1 MLNGLCKYLIKLPAL
16 PVWTEN
22 DYEVMEERVD
32 ELIILFEERSYVCLY
47 NMKSREYRNKKTFAM
62 DDNATALAII
72 VARLLVQL

>member
-1 MLNGLCKYLIKLPAL
+1 MLNGLRKYLIELPVL

-32 ELIILFEERSYVCLY
+32 ELIILLEERSYVCLY
-47 NMKSREYRNKKTFAM
+47 NMKLREYRNKKTFGL

-72 VARLLVQL
+72 VA